1 MIINGVSFIG
11 SWGLAGTAN
20 IAFTNDPAYYQTPI
34 VQSNAAPTVTYS
46 ISPASGSV
54 NEGSTVALN
63 VTTTNLGSGTLYWT
77 ISNSTTSNA
86 DFSAYNGSVTITG
99 DAGSFTV
106 GPIADYA
113 TEGAETFT
121 VQLRTGSTSGTVV
134 ATSNTITVNDTSVAN
149 ANVIATTYAVT
160 SNVATVSEGNVVL
173 FTVTT
178 ANVASNTT
186 LYWTVNNIS
195 TSNVD
200 FLNAVVSGSFTISAN
215 TGTYSVT
222 ALTDYLTEGSETFTT
237 QVRTVSASGTVVATS
252 NTITISDTSL
262 SNANVIANVIA
273 TTYAIV
279 ESAST
284 IGEGNSI
291 TFTVTTANVASNT
304 TLYWTVNNIS
314 TSNVDF
320 TANSGS
326 FTISANTGTYSVTAL
341 TDYLTEGSETFTT
354 QIRTVS
360 ASGTVVAT
368 SNTITVNDTSVANA
382 NVIANVIATTYAVT
396 SNVSTV
402 SEGNV
407 VLFTVTT
414 ANVASNTTLY
424 WTVNN
429 ISTSNADFLNAVVSG
444 SFTISANTGTYSV
457 TALTDYLTEGSETF
471 ATQVRT
477 VSASGTVVATSNAIT
492 ISDTSL
498 SNATP
503 TTYSLTSNVS
513 SVSEGNAILFTMTTA
528 NVSDA
533 TTLYYSAEPTFP
545 GGNTAT
551 TAQDFTGNVSTG
563 SFVINSNSGTFT
575 LIPRIDGLTEP
586 VEYFTVYIRTV
597 STSGPNVANVTC
609 WITSNAT

>member
-1 MIINGVSFIG
+1 MQITGVSFLG
-11 SWGLAGTAN
+11 SWSLEGTGNVVYSPNVGL
-20 IAFTNDPAYYQTPI
+20 
-34 VQSNAAPTVTYS
+34 TYS
-46 ISPASGSV
+46 ITPASSSV
-54 NEGSTVALN
+54 NEGSTATLN

-77 ISNSTTSNA
+77 INNVSTSNA

-106 GPIADYA
+106 GPIADTT

-121 VQLRTGSTSGTVV
+121 VQLRTGSISGTIV
-134 ATSNTITVNDTSVAN
+134 ATSSSITVNDTSVAN
-149 ANVIATTYAVT
+149 ATPTTYAVT

-178 ANVASNTT
+178 ANVNNGTT

-200 FLNAVVSGSFTISAN
+200 FLNAVVSGSFTISEN

-222 ALTDYLTEGSETFTT
+222 AKTDYLTEGSETFTT
-237 QVRTVSASGTVVATS
+237 DVRTGSITGTIVTSS
-252 NTITISDTSL
+252 NTITISD
-262 SNANVIANVIA
+262 A
-273 TTYAIV
+273 
-279 ESAST
+279 
-284 IGEGNSI
+284 
-291 TFTVTTANVASNT
+291 
-304 TLYWTVNNIS
+304 
-314 TSNVDF
+314 
-320 TANSGS
+320 
-326 FTISANTGTYSVTAL
+326 
-341 TDYLTEGSETFTT
+341 
-354 QIRTVS
+354 
-360 ASGTVVAT
+360 
-368 SNTITVNDTSVANA
+368 SVANA
-382 NVIANVIATTYAVT
+382 TPTTYSIT

-429 ISTSNADFLNAVVSG
+429 ISTSNVDFVSNTVSG

-457 TALTDYLTEGSETF
+457 TAKTDYLTEGSETF
-471 ATQVRT
+471 TTQVRT
-477 VSASGTVVATSNAIT
+477 ISIAGTVVATSNAIT
-492 ISDTSL
+492 ISDTSVA
-498 SNATP
+498 NATP

-533 TTLYYSAEPTFP
+533 TILYYSAEPTFP
-545 GGNTAT
+545 GDNTAT

-575 LIPRIDGLTEP
+575 LIPRIDGVSEP
-586 VEYFTVYIRTV
+586 VEYFTVYARTG

-609 WITSNAT
+609 WIASNAT

>member
-1 MIINGVSFIG
+1 MIINGVSFVG

-20 IAFTNDPAYYQTPI
+20 VAFTTDPAYYQAPI
-34 VQSNAAPTVTYS
+34 GNAAPTVTYS

-54 NEGSTVALN
+54 NEGSTVTLN

-77 ISNSTTSNA
+77 INNVTTSNA
-86 DFSAYNGSVTITG
+86 DFSAYNGSVSITG

-106 GPIADYA
+106 GPIADTT

-121 VQLRTGSTSGTVV
+121 VQLRTGSITGTVV
-134 ATSNTITVNDTSVAN
+134 ATSSSITVNDTSV

-173 FTVTT
+173 FTVAT

-200 FLNAVVSGSFTISAN
+200 FLSNVVTGSFTISAN

-237 QVRTVSASGTVVATS
+237 QVRTVSVSGTVVATS
-252 NTITISDTSL
+252 NT
-262 SNANVIANVIA
+262 
-273 TTYAIV
+273 
-279 ESAST
+279 
-284 IGEGNSI
+284 
-291 TFTVTTANVASNT
+291 
-304 TLYWTVNNIS
+304 
-314 TSNVDF
+314 
-320 TANSGS
+320 
-326 FTISANTGTYSVTAL
+326 
-341 TDYLTEGSETFTT
+341 
-354 QIRTVS
+354 
-360 ASGTVVAT
+360 
-368 SNTITVNDTSVANA
+368 
-382 NVIANVIATTYAVT
+382 
-396 SNVSTV
+396 
-402 SEGNV
+402 
-407 VLFTVTT
+407 
-414 ANVASNTTLY
+414 
-424 WTVNN
+424 
-429 ISTSNADFLNAVVSG
+429 
-444 SFTISANTGTYSV
+444 
-457 TALTDYLTEGSETF
+457 
-471 ATQVRT
+471 
-477 VSASGTVVATSNAIT
+477 IT

-513 SVSEGNAILFTMTTA
+513 SVNEGNAILFTMTTA
-528 NVSDA
+528 NVASN

-575 LIPRIDGLTEP
+575 LIPRIDGVSEP
-586 VEYFTVYIRTV
+586 VEYFTVYARTG

>member
-20 IAFTNDPAYYQTPI
+20 IAFTNDPAYYQAPI
-34 VQSNAAPTVTYS
+34 VQSNAAPTITYS

-77 ISNSTTSNA
+77 ISNVSTSNA
-86 DFSAYNGSVTITG
+86 DFSAYNGSVSIAG
-99 DAGSFTV
+99 DSGSFTV
-106 GPIADYA
+106 GPLTDYA

-121 VQLRTGSTSGTVV
+121 VQLRTVSTSGTVV
-134 ATSNTITVNDTSVAN
+134 ATSSSITVNDTSVAN
-149 ANVIATTYAVT
+149 ANVIATTYA
-160 SNVATVSEGNVVL
+160 
-173 FTVTT
+173 
-178 ANVASNTT
+178 
-186 LYWTVNNIS
+186 I
-195 TSNVD
+195 
-200 FLNAVVSGSFTISAN
+200 
-215 TGTYSVT
+215 
-222 ALTDYLTEGSETFTT
+222 
-237 QVRTVSASGTVVATS
+237 
-252 NTITISDTSL
+252 
-262 SNANVIANVIA
+262 
-273 TTYAIV
+273 
-279 ESAST
+279 
-284 IGEGNSI
+284 
-291 TFTVTTANVASNT
+291 
-304 TLYWTVNNIS
+304 
-314 TSNVDF
+314 
-320 TANSGS
+320 
-326 FTISANTGTYSVTAL
+326 
-341 TDYLTEGSETFTT
+341 
-354 QIRTVS
+354 
-360 ASGTVVAT
+360 
-368 SNTITVNDTSVANA
+368 
-382 NVIANVIATTYAVT
+382 T

-429 ISTSNADFLNAVVSG
+429 ISTSTVDFLSNTVSG

-457 TALTDYLTEGSETF
+457 TAKTDYLTEGSETF
-471 ATQVRT
+471 TTQVRT
-477 VSASGTVVATSNAIT
+477 VSTSGTVVATSNTIT

-545 GGNTAT
+545 EGNTAT

-575 LIPRIDGLTEP
+575 LIPRIDGVSEP
-586 VEYFTVYIRTV
+586 VEYFTVYARTG
-597 STSGPNVANVTC
+597 STSGPNVGNVTC

>member
-20 IAFTNDPAYYQTPI
+20 IAFTNDPAYYQAPI
-34 VQSNAAPTVTYS
+34 VQSNAEPTITYS

-77 ISNSTTSNA
+77 INNVSTSNA
-86 DFSAYNGSVTITG
+86 DFSAYNGSVSIAG
-99 DAGSFTV
+99 DSGSFTV

-134 ATSNTITVNDTSVAN
+134 ATSSSITVNDTSVAN
-149 ANVIATTYAVT
+149 VIATTYAIT
-160 SNVATVSEGNVVL
+160 SNVSTVSEGNVVL
-173 FTVTT
+173 FTVAT

-186 LYWTVNNIS
+186 LYWTINNVS
-195 TSNVD
+195 TSNAD
-200 FLNAVVSGSFTISAN
+200 FLSNVVTGSFTISAN

-222 ALTDYLTEGSETFTT
+222 ANADYLTEGSETFTV
-237 QVRTVSASGTVVATS
+237 QLRTGSTSGTVVATS

-262 SNANVIANVIA
+262 SN
-273 TTYAIV
+273 
-279 ESAST
+279 
-284 IGEGNSI
+284 
-291 TFTVTTANVASNT
+291 
-304 TLYWTVNNIS
+304 
-314 TSNVDF
+314 
-320 TANSGS
+320 
-326 FTISANTGTYSVTAL
+326 
-341 TDYLTEGSETFTT
+341 
-354 QIRTVS
+354 
-360 ASGTVVAT
+360 
-368 SNTITVNDTSVANA
+368 
-382 NVIANVIATTYAVT
+382 ANVIATTYAVT

-429 ISTSNADFLNAVVSG
+429 ISTSNVDFVSNTVSG

-457 TALTDYLTEGSETF
+457 TAKTDYLTEGSETF
-471 ATQVRT
+471 TTQVRT
-477 VSASGTVVATSNAIT
+477 VSTSGTVVATSNTIT

-503 TTYSLTSNVS
+503 TTFTFQNVGFNYT
-513 SVSEGNAILFTMTTA
+513 V
-528 NVSDA
+528 
-533 TTLYYSAEPTFP
+533 
-545 GGNTAT
+545 
-551 TAQDFTGNVSTG
+551 
-563 SFVINSNSGTFT
+563 
-575 LIPRIDGLTEP
+575 DGLTGNFP
-586 VEYFTVYIRTV
+586 NIAVVRGGTYYFDLSNVTSSHPLALRYDSGDTTAVPGTTGNNP
-597 STSGPNVANVTC
+597 TSGAYGTTLTYLVPNTAPNSIVYRCVYHAGM
-609 WITSNAT
+609 IGYIYISG

>member
-1 MIINGVSFIG
+1 MIINGVSFLG

-20 IAFTNDPAYYQTPI
+20 VAFTNDPAYYQAPI

-77 ISNSTTSNA
+77 INNVSTSNA

-106 GPIADYA
+106 GPIADTT

-134 ATSNTITVNDTSVAN
+134 ATSSSITVNDTSLSN
-149 ANVIATTYAVT
+149 ATPTTYAIVE
-160 SNVATVSEGNVVL
+160 SASTVGEGNSVT

-186 LYWTVNNIS
+186 LYWTVNNIG

-215 TGTYSVT
+215 TGSYSVT
-222 ALTDYLTEGSETFTT
+222 ANADYLTEGSETFTT
-237 QVRTVSASGTVVATS
+237 QVRTVSTSGTVVATS
-252 NTITISDTSL
+252 NTITISDTSVA
-262 SNANVIANVIA
+262 NATP
-273 TTYAIV
+273 TTYAI
-279 ESAST
+279 
-284 IGEGNSI
+284 
-291 TFTVTTANVASNT
+291 
-304 TLYWTVNNIS
+304 
-314 TSNVDF
+314 
-320 TANSGS
+320 
-326 FTISANTGTYSVTAL
+326 
-341 TDYLTEGSETFTT
+341 
-354 QIRTVS
+354 
-360 ASGTVVAT
+360 
-368 SNTITVNDTSVANA
+368 
-382 NVIANVIATTYAVT
+382 T

-429 ISTSNADFLNAVVSG
+429 ISTSNVDFLSNVVTG

-457 TALTDYLTEGSETF
+457 TA
-471 ATQVRT
+471 
-477 VSASGTVVATSNAIT
+477 
-492 ISDTSL
+492 
-498 SNATP
+498 
-503 TTYSLTSNVS
+503 
-513 SVSEGNAILFTMTTA
+513 
-528 NVSDA
+528 
-533 TTLYYSAEPTFP
+533 
-545 GGNTAT
+545 
-551 TAQDFTGNVSTG
+551 
-563 SFVINSNSGTFT
+563 
-575 LIPRIDGLTEP
+575 
-586 VEYFTVYIRTV
+586 
-597 STSGPNVANVTC
+597 
-609 WITSNAT
+609 

>member
-20 IAFTNDPAYYQTPI
+20 VAFTDDPAYYQAPI

-77 ISNSTTSNA
+77 INNVSTSNA

-106 GPIADYA
+106 GPIADTT

-134 ATSNTITVNDTSVAN
+134 ATSSSITVNDTSVAN

-173 FTVTT
+173 FTVAT

-200 FLNAVVSGSFTISAN
+200 FLSNVVAGSFTISAN

-237 QVRTVSASGTVVATS
+237 QVRTGSVTGTVVATS

-262 SNANVIANVIA
+262 SNATP

-284 IGEGNSI
+284 VGEGNSI

-304 TLYWTVNNIS
+304 SLYWTVNNIS
-314 TSNVDF
+314 TSNADF

-326 FTISANTGTYSVTAL
+326 FVVTSNVGTITLTTIS
-341 TDYLTEGSETFTT
+341 DYTTEGSETFNI
-354 QIRTVS
+354 QVRTVS
-360 ASGTVVAT
+360 IGGSIVAT

-382 NVIANVIATTYAVT
+382 TPTTYAVT

-429 ISTSNADFLNAVVSG
+429 ISTSNVDFVSNTVSG

-457 TALTDYLTEGSETF
+457 TAKTDYLTEGSETF
-471 ATQVRT
+471 TTDVRT
-477 VSASGTVVATSNAIT
+477 VSITGTVVATSNAIT

-513 SVSEGNAILFTMTTA
+513 SVNEGNAILFTMTTA
-528 NVSDA
+528 NVASN

-575 LIPRIDGLTEP
+575 LIPRIDGVSEP
-586 VEYFTVYIRTV
+586 VEYFTVYARTG